1 LGNLIVAILSELTTA
16 MTKWLADA
24 GLKVQQI
31 AYKDLIDGT
40 INLQRPA
47 IDITINRTKMVQ
59 KVTLNTYKWE
69 FDVSIIVVFQNV
81 KGGIA
86 GEKARKEGIYELLQ
100 SLSDNLLLQRFGL
113 PLENP
118 LFPVGFRN
126 ITNRDLAKAG
136 YQVYEINFWSS
147 FTSTYTEPQD
157 IGTGPLTGIVLKY
170 WSEPDAGMPPEG
182 DSTTIGI
189 VNFT

>member
-1 LGNLIVAILSELTTA
+1 
-16 MTKWLADA
+16 
-24 GLKVQQI
+24 
-31 AYKDLIDGT
+31 
-40 INLQRPA
+40 
-47 IDITINRTKMVQ
+47 MVQ

-157 IGTGPLTGIVLKY
+157 VGTGPLKSILMKY
-170 WSEPDAGMPPEG
+170 WLEPEAGIPPEG
-182 DSTTIGI
+182 QPVQESLVSLT
-189 VNFT
+189 